1 MARIMVEFEIVGID
15 WDPTEL
21 IVLMRGVNK
30 EMTNIINEGNIV
42 KLIFS
47 EGFHETYDTNFV
59 TNSFLDVME
68 NNVAIINKW
77 CSKYLLE
84 IKTKIVAEAVLS
96 LMPSFSINNRMLK
109 FLNLSNSTIAFE
121 LSILTK
127 KMNNLR

>member
-1 MARIMVEFEIVGID
+1 MARIKIEFEIVGID

-21 IVLMRGVNK
+21 IFLMRGVNK
-30 EMTNIINEGNIV
+30 EMTNIIHERNIV
-42 KLIFS
+42 KLIYS

-68 NNVAIINKW
+68 NNVATINKW
-77 CSKYLLE
+77 CCKYLLE

-109 FLNLSNSTIAFE
+109 FLNSSNSIIAFE
-121 LSILTK
+121 LSILTEK
-127 KMNNLR
+127 VYNSR